1 MSFKIHKLEVYIKHK
16 LRAILNYN
24 KCVPKV
30 FVNNDVINVKP
41 MSLFYLKLENIYI
54 KTNKSEKINDFIN
67 KPQSTPKIG
76 QYLKNNK
83 V

>member
-16 LRAILNYN
+16 LHAIINYN

-30 FVNNDVINVKP
+30 FVDNDVINVKP

-54 KTNKSEKINDFIN
+54 KTNKSKKINNFIKQASIN
-67 KPQSTPKIG
+67 SKDWSISK
-76 QYLKNNK
+76 KS
-83 V
+83 